1 MGTQTFNN
9 PLLND
14 LLNQISAE
22 STNNEFYLFI
32 KNDVIDCAVKKN
44 NKIHSY
50 QTPFSKLEFEDAL
63 NAIKQIFQIESD
75 LYREESV
82 CKRFVSESENLD
94 LRLHSIAIDGGFSIV
109 VRQINILTEMN

>member
-50 QTPFSKLEFEDAL
+50 QTPYSKLEFEDAL

-82 CKRFVSESENLD
+82 CKRFVLASENLD
-94 LRLHSIAIDGGFSIV
+94 LRFHSIAIDGGFSIV
-109 VRQINILTEMN
+109 VRQINTLTEMN